1 MLDKWLNKL
10 ERRFGRFAI
19 PDLMLYVSLTM
30 GLVLIFDIFV
40 SRNPNSSLS
49 LISLLSFDRGMILRG
64 QVWRIITFLLIPN
77 TGWLLLAFL
86 ALYFYW
92 MMGTGLERQWGTF
105 RFNVYFFAG
114 AIGCIIAGFITGY
127 ATNVYHYMSIFLAFA
142 MVYPDYEVLLFF
154 IIPVKVKWLG
164 IADGILL
171 LILFIFGSWLT
182 KLFIVLSLIN
192 LIIFFGPKF
201 WDKIYYTCRR
211 YYYKWFKKM

>member
-1 MLDKWLNKL
+1 MIDKWLNKL
-10 ERRFGRFAI
+10 ERKFGRFAI
-19 PDLMLYVSLTM
+19 PDLMLYVTLTM
-30 GLVLIFDIFV
+30 GLILVFDIFV
-40 SRNPNSSLS
+40 SRNPNNSLS
-49 LISLLSFDRGMILRG
+49 LISLLSFDRGLILKG

-142 MVYPDYEVLLFF
+142 MVYPDFEVLLFF

-192 LIIFFGPKF
+192 LIIFFGPTF

-211 YYYKWFKKM
+211 YYYKWFKKI